1 MTIDNYA
8 PCPCGSGKK
17 MKYCKCVDQPQ
28 EYEKIVRFIEG
39 GQELAAM
46 DRVNQLL
53 TKSPSAAWL
62 LAIKAELA
70 MALQEH
76 DVLRETVTRFIKLK
90 PDNPLALT
98 MSAMVSLSDGG
109 PVEQAVRTLLDG
121 LAESRESL
129 PSMVLE
135 ALQLLCV
142 RLRNSR
148 QASFRFFWV
157 RLLERIGEEAQM
169 LEGPVEP
176 TGLRHDSLLSM
187 SPVNVPPVPAS
198 AGWAERANEVVALI
212 TAFRYG
218 QAENKLRTILRDFPD
233 QPWPLMQLLETQLV
247 LLDQAGATSTARK
260 LSGLRELDETARDYF
275 MALSLELEEK
285 QIGISPLMLTRFVE
299 VESDDIAQMALNSLS
314 FLSSWESESVR
325 GIATAL
331 AQTVQDEVPAKF
343 VWNVRADKRDENGQ
357 TFSVQAGMVCLMGRQ
372 TDKPTRVLINLLPL
386 GSSQEVLDEILKA
399 LQPKA
404 ELPDPSAPRHGHY
417 LDMIGRRPYT
427 INEDKTFK
435 PGSDAQTLYSIV
447 DDFLNLPFPALDNQS
462 PLQAVDQE
470 PKRAMVRALLTHLD
484 SCHQT
489 DFPVGVVR
497 QLYSRLNFTWP
508 ETDIEALDKSE
519 ATSLLQLVRCDMSKA
534 TDSQLVKLML
544 TGLSLQIQ
552 TLRSAASAELLK
564 RPRSPELDK
573 LRIAALQIQIRNV
586 KDGEEALKMLDE
598 TEQLQAAQNY
608 SVGETVMARFELL
621 TQLGRQDEAGQM
633 LGQAF
638 RKYPSDPHLLS
649 VRDYIMQQA
658 RSGGMVN
665 EGQMLNRMV
674 TRKPESE
681 ASDSGLVLPG
691 QDAPGGESGGKS
703 KLWLPGS

>member
-53 TKSPSAAWL
+53 AKSPSSAWL

-70 MALQEH
+70 MALQEP
-76 DVLRETVTRFIKLK
+76 DTLRETVTRFIKLK

-109 PVEQAVRTLLDG
+109 PVDQAVRTLLDG

-157 RLLERIGEEAQM
+157 RLLERIGEQAQM
-169 LEGPVEP
+169 LDGPVEP

-187 SPVNVPPVPAS
+187 SPVNVPPIPSS
-198 AGWAERANEVVALI
+198 AAWSERANEVITLI
-212 TAFRYG
+212 TGFRYG

-233 QPWPLMQLLETQLV
+233 QPWPLMQLLETQMV
-247 LLDQAGATSTARK
+247 LLDQAGATTTARK
-260 LSGLRELDETARDYF
+260 LSGMRELSEATRDYF
-275 MALSLELEEK
+275 MALSFELEEK
-285 QIGISPLMLTRFVE
+285 QASISPVTISRLVE
-299 VESDDIAQMALNSLS
+299 VESDDIGYQALTSLS
-314 FLSSWESESVR
+314 FMAAWDSESVR
-325 GIATAL
+325 AIANVL
-331 AQTVQDEVPAKF
+331 AQSVGDEVPSKH
-343 VWNVRADKRDENGQ
+343 VWNVRIEKRDEQGEAYN
-357 TFSVQAGMVCLMGRQ
+357 VQCGMVALLGRQ

-386 GSSQEVLDEILKA
+386 PQGQEMLDQIVQA

-404 ELPDPSAPRHGHY
+404 ELVDPTSPRSGHY
-417 LDMIGRRPYT
+417 LDIVGRRPYIT
-427 INEDKTFK
+427 RED
-435 PGSDAQTLYSIV
+435 GSYKAASEAQVMSSMIE
-447 DDFLNLPFPALDNQS
+447 DFLNLPFPALDNQT
-462 PLQAVDQE
+462 PLQAIEQE
-470 PKRAMVRALLTHLD
+470 PKRGIVRALLTHLD

-489 DFPVGVVR
+489 DFPVGLVR
-497 QLYSRLNFTWP
+497 KLYERLNFVWP

-519 ATSLLQLVRCDMSKA
+519 ATSLLQLVRCDMTKA
-534 TDSQLVKLML
+534 NDSQLVKLLL

-552 TLRSAASAELLK
+552 NLRAAASAELLK
-564 RPRSPELDK
+564 RPRTPELDK
-573 LRIAALQIQIRNV
+573 LRIAALQIQVRSV
-586 KDGEEALKMLDE
+586 KDPLEALNMLEE

-621 TQLGRQDEAGQM
+621 TQLGHEDVASQL

-638 RKYPSDPHLLS
+638 RKYPNDPHLAS

-658 RSGGMVN
+658 RGGGMVN
-665 EGQMLNRMV
+665 EGQMLNRMS
-674 TRKPESE
+674 TRKPEADSSE
-681 ASDSGLVLPG
+681 SGLVLPG
-691 QDAPGGESGGKS
+691 QDTSSGESGKS